1 MDNNENLNNISE
13 TPEQSVNPVP
23 ESVDTAPQEPPQIAE
38 PALNVSE
45 QVEQSAETSD
55 FTRSNE
61 LNSFSGEAPLESV
74 QEQPLP
80 DEPSLNVSEQVEQTA
95 EPSGFN
101 RNNELN
107 SFSGETPL
115 ESVQEQSESHDPAL
129 DSFLNGSPE
138 RENAPIEHINFENP
152 KAQASKNHS
161 GNKLAAVLL
170 VIVLILVAAL
180 IIFCVFMDLKSGSLS
195 NGASYSSQGSSEKVV
210 LNTNS
215 KPDSKDENLR
225 LEDGTYSTEGI
236 AVKIRPQIVDIY
248 TYSNRLKK
256 PLASGSGV
264 IITEDGY
271 IVTNTHVLESS
282 DYFKVKLSNGK
293 EYNGQLIGRDAKTD
307 IAVIKIE
314 ETGLPVAELGNS
326 DEVVLG
332 EKVVAIGNPAGLSG
346 SVTDGIVSGLDRKIK
361 TDVSGYE
368 MNCIQ
373 TNAAISPGNSGGALV
388 NMHGQLIGI
397 TSSKYA
403 SASYEG
409 LGFAITINEAKPII
423 EDIISNG
430 YVSGRVRIGI
440 EFYSM
445 DTDYAKAL
453 FEEEY
458 GYEAPDSLSGLWV
471 TSIKEGFDIAN
482 TELQEGDFITEAE
495 GVKITNYDD
504 LLGILKTKKG
514 GDTLKLKCLRI
525 EKDDTSKK
533 MIPFEIEFR
542 LSADTS
548 GDF

>member
-13 TPEQSVNPVP
+13 TPEQGINPAP
-23 ESVDTAPQEPPQIAE
+23 ESVNAAPQELPQTAE
-38 PALNVSE
+38 PDLNASE
-45 QVEQSAETSD
+45 QA
-55 FTRSNE
+55 
-61 LNSFSGEAPLESV
+61 
-74 QEQPLP
+74 
-80 DEPSLNVSEQVEQTA
+80 EQTA
-95 EPSGFN
+95 ETSSFTGQSQN
-101 RNNELN
+101 N
-107 SFSGETPL
+107 SFSSENPM
-115 ESVQEQSESHDPAL
+115 ESIQEQPERPDPVL

-138 RENAPIEHINFENP
+138 KENAPIGHISFENP
-152 KAQASKNHS
+152 NTQTAKSHS

-180 IIFCVFMDLKSGSLS
+180 IVFCVFMDLKSGSLS
-195 NGASYSSQGSSEKVV
+195 GSASYSPQGSSDKVV

-215 KPDSKDENLR
+215 KPESKDENLR

-248 TYSNRLKK
+248 TYSSKLNK
-256 PLASGSGV
+256 PLSTGSGV

-271 IVTNTHVLESS
+271 IVTNTHVLESG
-282 DYFKVKLSNGK
+282 DYFKVKLSSGK
-293 EYNGQLIGRDAKTD
+293 EYNGSLIGRDAKTD

-314 ETGLPVAELGNS
+314 ETGLPAAELGNS

-458 GYEAPDSLSGLWV
+458 GYEIPDSLSGLWV
-471 TSIKEGFDIAN
+471 TSIKEDFDIAN
-482 TELQEGDFITEAE
+482 TELMVGDFITEAE
-495 GVKITNYDD
+495 GVKVENYDD
-504 LLGILKTKKG
+504 LLEILKNKKG

-525 EKDDTSKK
+525 EKNDTSKK
-533 MIPFEIEFR
+533 MIPYEIEFK

>member
-13 TPEQSVNPVP
+13 TPEQSVNPAP
-23 ESVDTAPQEPPQIAE
+23 ESVNAAPQEMPQPAE
-38 PALNVSE
+38 PDMNAPKQAE
-45 QVEQSAETSD
+45 QAAEVSD
-55 FTRSNE
+55 FTQYNE
-61 LNSFSGEAPLESV
+61 QGGLSSEA
-74 QEQPLP
+74 
-80 DEPSLNVSEQVEQTA
+80 
-95 EPSGFN
+95 
-101 RNNELN
+101 
-107 SFSGETPL
+107 PL

-138 RENAPIEHINFENP
+138 KENIPIEHINFENP
-152 KAQASKNHS
+152 MAQTSKSHS

-180 IIFCVFMDLKSGSLS
+180 IIFCVFMDLKNGSMS
-195 NGASYSSQGSSEKVV
+195 EGTSYSPQGSSDRVV

-215 KPDSKDENLR
+215 KPEPKDKNLR

-236 AVKIRPQIVDIY
+236 AVKIRPQIVDIN
-248 TYSNRLKK
+248 TYSNKLNK

-293 EYNGQLIGRDAKTD
+293 EYNGLLIGRDAKTD

-361 TDVSGYE
+361 TDMTGYE

-403 SASYEG
+403 STSYEG

-482 TELQEGDFITEAE
+482 TELQKGDFITEAE
-495 GVKITNYDD
+495 GVKITNYND
-504 LLGILKTKKG
+504 LQGVLKTKKG
-514 GDTLKLKCLRI
+514 GDSLKLKCMRI

-533 MIPFEIEFR
+533 MIPFEIEFK